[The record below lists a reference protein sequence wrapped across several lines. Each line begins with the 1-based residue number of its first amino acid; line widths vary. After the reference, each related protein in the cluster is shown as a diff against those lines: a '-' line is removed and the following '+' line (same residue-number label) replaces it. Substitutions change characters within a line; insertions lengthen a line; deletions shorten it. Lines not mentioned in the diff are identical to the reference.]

1 MSTSGLEILD
11 TSVQK
16 TNIWLKDLMERL
28 ETADR
33 HQAYIAL
40 KVTLHALR
48 DRLSIEEAAQ
58 LGAQLPMIVRG
69 LYYEGWRPAGKRERA
84 SSWESF
90 MKPIYLAVCQDG
102 SWTPEE
108 VASAVFDVLSCH
120 VSGGEIDDVVGQLPR
135 DIRSLWP
142 KQGRAALRVSDSSQ

>member
-16 TNIWLKDLMERL
+16 TNIWLKDVMERL
-28 ETADR
+28 GTADR
-33 HQAYIAL
+33 HRAYMAL

-48 DRLSIEEAAQ
+48 DRLRIEEAAQ
-58 LGAQLPMIVRG
+58 LGAQLPMFVRG
-69 LYYEGWRPAGKRERA
+69 LYYEGWRPGGKAGRA
-84 SSWESF
+84 SSWETF
-90 MKPIYLAVCQDG
+90 MKPVYLAVCRDG

-108 VASAVFDVLSCH
+108 VVSSVFDVLARH
-120 VSGGEIDDVVGQLPR
+120 VSGGEIDDVISQLPR

-142 KQGRAALRVSDSSQ
+142 EQARAVLR

>member
-33 HQAYIAL
+33 HRAYMAL

-69 LYYEGWRPAGKRERA
+69 LYYEGWRPSGKPDRA
-84 SSWESF
+84 SSWETF
-90 MKPIYLAVCQDG
+90 MKPVYLAVCQDG

-108 VASAVFDVLSCH
+108 VVSSVFDVLSRH
-120 VSGGEIDDVVGQLPR
+120 VSGGEIDDVISQLPR

-142 KQGRAALRVSDSSQ
+142 EQARAVLR

>member
-1 MSTSGLEILD
+1 MSASGLEILD
-11 TSVQK
+11 TAVQK

-33 HQAYIAL
+33 RQAYMAL
-40 KVTLHALR
+40 KVTLHGLR
-48 DRLSIEEAAQ
+48 DRLSIEETAQ

-69 LYYEGWRPAGKRERA
+69 LYYEGWRPGGKQDRA
-84 SSWESF
+84 SSWETF
-90 MKPIYLAVCQDG
+90 MRPVYLAVCQDG

-108 VASAVFDVLSCH
+108 VVSSVFDVLSRH
-120 VSGGEIDDVVGQLPR
+120 VSGGEIDDVISQLPR

-142 KQGRAALRVSDSSQ
+142 EQARAVLR

>member
-33 HQAYIAL
+33 HQAYMAL

-108 VASAVFDVLSCH
+108 SPLRSSMCCPVTSVAVKSMMWSANCLAI
-120 VSGGEIDDVVGQLPR
+120 SGPSG
-135 DIRSLWP
+135 RS
-142 KQGRAALRVSDSSQ
+142 KAARL

>member
-1 MSTSGLEILD
+1 MSVSGLEIID
-11 TSVQK
+11 SSVQK

-33 HQAYIAL
+33 HQAYMAL
-40 KVTLHALR
+40 KVTLHGLR

-69 LYYEGWRPAGKRERA
+69 LYYEGWRPSGKQDRA
-84 SSWESF
+84 SSWETF
-90 MKPIYLAVCQDG
+90 MKPVYLAVCQDG

-108 VASAVFDVLSCH
+108 VVASVFDVLSRH
-120 VSGGEIDDVVGQLPR
+120 VSGGEIDDVISQLPR

-142 KQGRAALRVSDSSQ
+142 EQARAVLR

>member
-1 MSTSGLEILD
+1 MSATGLEILD

-16 TNIWLKDLMERL
+16 TNIWLKDLMEHM

-33 HQAYIAL
+33 HRAYMAL

-69 LYYEGWRPAGKRERA
+69 LYYEGWRPGGKPERA
-84 SSWESF
+84 SSWETF
-90 MKPIYLAVCQDG
+90 MKPVYLAVCQDG
-102 SWTPEE
+102 SCTPEE
-108 VASAVFDVLSCH
+108 IVAAVFDVLSRH
-120 VSGGEIDDVVGQLPR
+120 VSGGEIDDVISQLPR

-142 KQGRAALRVSDSSQ
+142 EQARAVFR

>member
-1 MSTSGLEILD
+1 MSASGLEILD
-11 TSVQK
+11 SSVQK
-16 TNIWLKDLMERL
+16 TNIWLKELMERM

-33 HQAYIAL
+33 HQAYMAL
-40 KVTLHALR
+40 KETLHALR

-69 LYYEGWRPAGKRERA
+69 LYYEGWRPTGKPDRA
-84 SSWESF
+84 SSWETF
-90 MKPIYLAVCQDG
+90 MKPVYLAVCQNG

-108 VASAVFDVLSCH
+108 VVSAVFDVLSRH
-120 VSGGEIDDVVGQLPR
+120 VSSGEIDDVIAQLPR

-142 KQGRAALRVSDSSQ
+142 AQARAVLR